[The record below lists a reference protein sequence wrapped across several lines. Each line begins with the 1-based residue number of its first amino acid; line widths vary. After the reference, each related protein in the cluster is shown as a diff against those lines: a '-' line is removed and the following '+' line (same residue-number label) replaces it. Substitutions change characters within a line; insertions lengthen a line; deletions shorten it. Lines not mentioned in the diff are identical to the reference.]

1 MYAVPK
7 NDQSSEPQN
16 PQQNAS
22 AETSSDMP
30 VSSVVAVRRGRAKRS
45 SNRSVPSAVQPLGEP
60 HSYTVTLESS
70 GHSGAST
77 SRVDP
82 SDPGNPLLLQQNVQ
96 QNIFN
101 EQTNYENQQYFQQ
114 QQNILHEHFHQNL
127 NIRQD

>member
-1 MYAVPK
+1 MTDRRSRSPGERIAALHAMPK

-45 SNRSVPSAVQPLGEP
+45 SSRSVPSAVQPLGEA
-60 HSYTVTLESS
+60 HSYTVTPESS
-70 GHSGAST
+70 GHSGVST
-77 SRVDP
+77 PTRVDP

-101 EQTNYENQQYFQQ
+101 EQT
-114 QQNILHEHFHQNL
+114 L
-127 NIRQD
+127 